1 LPLSCSFGN
10 GTFEWNKDTRV
21 SFEGN
26 EDDWA
31 IVKTAFTETNLP
43 VSYEADNTKTNS
55 IRLELVDAI
64 EGISSPEGYSVHVG
78 EDGVSIKALSDAGL
92 FYGVQSLIQLAEQGK
107 GRVQFVDIVDEP
119 RFPYRGIML
128 DVSRHFRSK
137 EFVKKQIDL
146 LSHYKFNRLHLH
158 LTDARM
164 NAYVGCVAKAVTA
177 QVPASY
183 GITSWEVVV
192 FDSKE
197 INAFALPGGKIG
209 VYSGLLKVAKNQ
221 DQLATVIGHELTH
234 VLAQHS
240 NERLSRDQLTGI
252 GLAVADAAIGS
263 SDSLGGAATMAAL
276 GLGVQV
282 GIALPYGRTQESEA
296 DRLGLELMARAGFNP
311 AEAVTLW
318 QNMSAASGGKAP
330 PQLLSTHPSDQ
341 SRIANLQAQQA
352 EVQPLYQQAKA
363 SGLVPQCKA

>member
-1 LPLSCSFGN
+1 MRASSLSRLALTALCSALLAGCAQSPTGRNQMLLFSPQQMNQLGADSF
-10 GTFEWNKDTRV
+10 TQMKQQEKV
-21 SFEGN
+21 S
-26 EDDWA
+26 
-31 IVKTAFTETNLP
+31 
-43 VSYEADNTKTNS
+43 
-55 IRLELVDAI
+55 
-64 EGISSPEGYSVHVG
+64 
-78 EDGVSIKALSDAGL
+78 
-92 FYGVQSLIQLAEQGK
+92 
-107 GRVQFVDIVDEP
+107 
-119 RFPYRGIML
+119 
-128 DVSRHFRSK
+128 
-137 EFVKKQIDL
+137 
-146 LSHYKFNRLHLH
+146 
-158 LTDARM
+158 TDARM

-282 GIALPYGRTQESEA
+282 GIALPFGRTQESEA

-363 SGLVPQCKA
+363 SGLVPQCKASGPTHDH

>member
-1 LPLSCSFGN
+1 MRSSSLSRLALTALCSALLAGCAQSPTGRNQMLLFSPQQMNQLGADSF
-10 GTFEWNKDTRV
+10 TQMKQQEKV
-21 SFEGN
+21 S
-26 EDDWA
+26 
-31 IVKTAFTETNLP
+31 
-43 VSYEADNTKTNS
+43 
-55 IRLELVDAI
+55 
-64 EGISSPEGYSVHVG
+64 
-78 EDGVSIKALSDAGL
+78 
-92 FYGVQSLIQLAEQGK
+92 
-107 GRVQFVDIVDEP
+107 
-119 RFPYRGIML
+119 
-128 DVSRHFRSK
+128 
-137 EFVKKQIDL
+137 
-146 LSHYKFNRLHLH
+146 
-158 LTDARM
+158 TDARM

>member
-1 LPLSCSFGN
+1 MRSSSLSRLALTALCSALLAGCAQSPTGRNQMLLFSPQQMNQLGADSF
-10 GTFEWNKDTRV
+10 TQMKQQEKV
-21 SFEGN
+21 S
-26 EDDWA
+26 
-31 IVKTAFTETNLP
+31 
-43 VSYEADNTKTNS
+43 
-55 IRLELVDAI
+55 
-64 EGISSPEGYSVHVG
+64 
-78 EDGVSIKALSDAGL
+78 
-92 FYGVQSLIQLAEQGK
+92 
-107 GRVQFVDIVDEP
+107 
-119 RFPYRGIML
+119 
-128 DVSRHFRSK
+128 
-137 EFVKKQIDL
+137 
-146 LSHYKFNRLHLH
+146 
-158 LTDARM
+158 TDARM

-363 SGLVPQCKA
+363 SGLVPQCKASGPTHDHSLHKLIKSRSVERLQVRF